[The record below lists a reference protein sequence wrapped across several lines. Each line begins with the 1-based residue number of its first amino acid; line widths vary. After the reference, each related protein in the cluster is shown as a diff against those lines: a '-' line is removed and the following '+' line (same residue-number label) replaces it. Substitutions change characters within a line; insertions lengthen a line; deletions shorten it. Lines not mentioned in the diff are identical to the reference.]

1 MNKLKLLKNVNPQ
14 NDKCHACNKDNM
26 VKIFYNLRICQNCL
40 LVSRSL
46 SKEKIFEIEKK
57 FQSASKYWQE
67 NSETQIKKRGKK
79 NYYFFKK
86 LLTYVTLKKKDK
98 ILDIGSGYGP
108 LLELVKNEYD
118 IVGLEPNARNYKIS
132 KKMGHNVLNTFLKK
146 NTFKPKTFKAIISL
160 FTLTYITNFDQMLK
174 TIKKI
179 LKDNGCILFRVHQY
193 KFSNH
198 IHNFE
203 SFIEKDKDES
213 TQVSFF
219 SNNSLRNIF
228 QIHNLEIIYF
238 ESNLNGT
245 TVILKKNKVQKP
257 YKKFGNYKFEIFY
270 LKYLVLFISKLIRNF
285 IKIRSH
291 LIKIFFR

>member
-1 MNKLKLLKNVNPQ
+1 M
-14 NDKCHACNKDNM
+14 
-26 VKIFYNLRICQNCL
+26 
-40 LVSRSL
+40 
-46 SKEKIFEIEKK
+46 
-57 FQSASKYWQE
+57 
-67 NSETQIKKRGKK
+67 
-79 NYYFFKK
+79 
-86 LLTYVTLKKKDK
+86 
-98 ILDIGSGYGP
+98 DIGSGYGP

-118 IVGLEPNARNYKIS
+118 ITDLSLMQGIIRLV
-132 KKMGHNVLNTFLKK
+132 KKWVIINTFLKN

-291 LIKIFFR
+291 LIKIFLDKIKIISFT